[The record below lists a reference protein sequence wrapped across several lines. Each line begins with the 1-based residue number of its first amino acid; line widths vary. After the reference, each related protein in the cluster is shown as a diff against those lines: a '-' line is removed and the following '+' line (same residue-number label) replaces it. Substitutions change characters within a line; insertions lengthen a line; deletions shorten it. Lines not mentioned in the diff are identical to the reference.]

1 MTGVKL
7 LPYKKL
13 FTRKIIIMTVI
24 AVTGS
29 IGAGKST
36 VSKLLAEKLRCERFD
51 ADSIVADL
59 WSSEKIKSLAVKRW
73 GKNIIDSS
81 GNIIKSEISRHI
93 FNNESEYKFCN
104 DMLHPLVMAE
114 LHERAKNLSLSVL
127 EIPLLFEVGRP
138 SWIDEIIYVRADFRV
153 RLERCINNR
162 GWSESELSR
171 RENLLLSE
179 SHKISLSDYIIA
191 NNYGLDEL
199 ESQIN
204 LFVSQ
209 TL

>member
-1 MTGVKL
+1 
-7 LPYKKL
+7 
-13 FTRKIIIMTVI
+13 MTVI

-93 FNNESEYKFCN
+93 FNDENEYKFCN

-114 LHERAKNLSLSVL
+114 LHERTKNFALSVL

-138 SWIDEIIYVRADFRV
+138 SWIDKIIYVSADFRV

-162 GWSESELSR
+162 GWNEQELLR
-171 RENLLLSE
+171 REKLLLPE
-179 SHKISLSDYIIA
+179 NNKIPLSDYIIV
-191 NNYGLDEL
+191 NNCGLNEL

-209 TL
+209 AKILEL

>member
-1 MTGVKL
+1 
-7 LPYKKL
+7 
-13 FTRKIIIMTVI
+13 MTVI